1 MASKNRTELLD
12 YLAKGGTHTGKIKV
26 SSALSRAGKYG
37 GVGFTC
43 VWAFYFLYLAF
54 IFTALI
60 IAAIAQSR

>member
-43 VWAFYFLYLAF
+43 MWAFYLLYWLIMLG
-54 IFTALI
+54 IFI